1 MTENAV
7 AIPQRTFVPLYLV
20 LGWLVP
26 GLGHFLLRRRARGVV
41 FLALVLFSTAVGYS
55 LQGHLFRHQAGQPLE
70 SLGMLASMGS
80 GLVDAVLRYGLD
92 YLGTPE
98 APGYEYG
105 TAFLLTAGL
114 MNLLLLL
121 DVWDIASG
129 RKE

>member
-1 MTENAV
+1 MTDEA
-7 AIPQRTFVPLYLV
+7 AAGSHRGPAPLYLV

-26 GLGHFLLRRRARGVV
+26 GLGHFLLGRRARAAV
-41 FLALVLFSTAVGYS
+41 FSALVLCSAAIGYS
-55 LQGHLFRHQAGQPLE
+55 LQGHLFRHQPGQPLE

-80 GLVDAVLRYGLD
+80 GIVDGVLRFGLD

-105 TAFLLTAGL
+105 TAFLLTSGL

-121 DVWDIASG
+121 DVWDIATG
-129 RKE
+129 NKE